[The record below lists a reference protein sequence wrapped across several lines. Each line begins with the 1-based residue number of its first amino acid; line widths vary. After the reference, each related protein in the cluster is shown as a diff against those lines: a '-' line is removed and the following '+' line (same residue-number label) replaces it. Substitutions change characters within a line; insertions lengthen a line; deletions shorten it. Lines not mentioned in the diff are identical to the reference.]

1 MFKTY
6 SEYKE
11 SRKKLNITD
20 LNSTTVCPDKNTV
33 HVAVIIPHRN
43 RLEHLKEFRDHFA
56 SLNID
61 KNHHIDFFIIDQNN
75 MDKFNR
81 GLLLNLG
88 FLIANKKYRYDRYI
102 FHDVDLYPSQDIYDL
117 YFNCL
122 NKNIHYIIP
131 KPEHKYSFNEYLG
144 GIIGLTDN
152 DFYKINGFPN
162 TFFGWG
168 GEDDSLYNRLV
179 INNIEISR
187 PSIGSFKLA
196 EHAGPTGEEYNNRKK
211 QNILDDLVYWKSN
224 GLKQLLNL
232 FINIKKI
239 DSYEEF
245 IKTYNDNGSNIF
257 DSETLETFINKSNN
271 SNSDNINYYF
281 YKIDYLALHTNRY
294 DKILDKNYRETY
306 LEKKLKELDDL
317 GIEYY
322 QHKKNPIF
330 ISIIEPLISWSEI
343 ETNIIKT
350 FTEPKKFKSNKRIK
364 QNKSNNKIK
373 ELVESYF
380 SKYDKHLTSHT
391 LFETIKFIFE
401 TYNELLYFRIRNN
414 KLECSYH
421 LYNPENK
428 IDWFQNLKYKGTDGI
443 EQNIDQSV
451 AEIMSKSDKEYY
463 TIRKPHYI
471 PSNNCLLGFDAYNY
485 LEGNPMPYV
494 KEFKEMLEMTIKIF
508 GTVPDCDILINRKDF
523 AYLRKDKKYS
533 YNHLLDKKAINQP
546 EKLWPIASQSVKEI
560 NLDIPV
566 PAADE
571 WNDIEKTKNLKII
584 DWKSK
589 ISTAIF
595 RGSSTGCGTV
605 PETNPRLRL
614 AEISYDWNQTD
625 DKKGLLDVAISKL
638 VKRLRAYDQFVVMT
652 DYKKLEHLIGT
663 FLTIDEQLKYK
674 YIFNIEGNAQAY
686 RYPNEFKKGSVIIN
700 VKSEYKMWFEP
711 LLINNKHFIE
721 IDNDYKNLY
730 EIIINLQKDDIR
742 AEQIAN
748 NGLKF
753 SKRYIN
759 RNKIMLYWYNYMI
772 NINNIY
778 SYK

>member
-1 MFKTY
+1 MFKTFK
-6 SEYKE
+6 EYKE
-11 SRKKLNITD
+11 SRKKLNITY
-20 LNSTTVCPDKNTV
+20 LNSTIICPDKDKV
-33 HVAVIIPHRN
+33 YVAVIIPHRN
-43 RLEHLKEFRDHFA
+43 RLDHLKEFREHFA
-56 SLNID
+56 NLNIN

-75 MDKFNR
+75 MDRFNR

-117 YFNCL
+117 YFKCL

-131 KPEHKYSFNEYLG
+131 KPEHKYAFNDYLG

-168 GEDDSLYNRLV
+168 GEDDAMYDRLA
-179 INNIEISR
+179 INKIDVFR
-187 PSIGSFKLA
+187 PSFGSYILA
-196 EHAGPTGEEYNNRKK
+196 EHAGPTSAEYNNRKK

-232 FINIKKI
+232 FINIKVS
-239 DSYEEF
+239 DTYEEF
-245 IKTYNDNGSNIF
+245 VRTYNENSSNIL
-257 DSETLETFINKSNN
+257 DSETLQSFITQ
-271 SNSDNINYYF
+271 SNSTNTNNINYYF
-281 YKIDYLALHTNRY
+281 YKMDYLALHTNRY
-294 DKILDKNYRETY
+294 DKILDKNYRDTY
-306 LEKKLKELDDL
+306 IENKLKELKEK
-317 GIEYY
+317 GIKYY

-330 ISIIEPLISWSEI
+330 ISTIEPLISWSEI

-350 FTEPKKFKSNKRIK
+350 FTEPKKFKINKTIK
-364 QNKSNNKIK
+364 PNKSNNKIK

-380 SKYDKHLTSHT
+380 TKYDKHLTSHT

-428 IDWFQNLKYKGTDGI
+428 IDWFQNLKYKSVEGI

-463 TIRKPHYI
+463 TIRKPHYL

-485 LEGNPMPYV
+485 FEGNPMPYV

-508 GTVPDCDILINRKDF
+508 GTVADCDILINRKDF
-523 AYLRKDKKYS
+523 AYLRKDNKYS
-533 YNHLLDKKAINQP
+533 YEHLLNQTAINQP
-546 EKLWPIASQSVKEI
+546 KKLWPLASQSVKDI
-560 NLDIPV
+560 NLDIAV

-571 WNDIEKTKNLKII
+571 WNDIEKNKNLKII

-595 RGSSTGCGTV
+595 RGSSTGCGIL
-605 PETNPRLRL
+605 PENNPRLRL
-614 AEISYDWNQTD
+614 AQISSDWIQTD

-638 VKRLRAYDQFVVMT
+638 VKRLKAYDQFVGLA
-652 DYKKLEHLIGT
+652 DYKKLEYLIGT
-663 FLTIDEQLKYK
+663 FLTSEEQLKYK

-686 RYPNEFKKGSVIIN
+686 RYPNEFKKGSVILN
-700 VKSEYKMWFEP
+700 VKSDFKMWFEP
-711 LLINNKHFIE
+711 LLINNKHYIE
-721 IDNDYKNLY
+721 INSDYKNLY
-730 EIIINLQKDDIR
+730 DIISNLKENDTR

-753 SKRYIN
+753 SKKYIT
-759 RNKIMLYWYNYMI
+759 RNKIMLYWFYYMI
-772 NINNIY
+772 NINNL
-778 SYK
+778 SH